1 MTSSTQASE
10 ATDPL
15 FSSLIE
21 SGQLSLDAFARA
33 RRLAV
38 EAGEPVPATLT
49 RLGFVSEQDM
59 AEAFARALG
68 LPLADAAALPRD
80 TMPMPELSPAFLRHM
95 RVLPLAAADE
105 SSEAGTIVPLAM
117 ADPTDD
123 YAAEAVAL
131 FTGHRVLRFVA
142 LPTDL
147 DAALDRLLP
156 HSAGAEVDDSAEAS
170 DSFSGGSVGSSELDR
185 LREAASDAPV
195 IRLVNSLLGRAVDD
209 RASDLH
215 MEPTADGLTVR
226 LRVDGRLRTLDPPV
240 PVRQRDAVVSRVKLM
255 AGLDIAERRL
265 PQDGRIAHAV
275 RGQEVDFRVASTPT
289 AYGESVV
296 VRVLDRAQVRLDFA
310 ALGFDE
316 VAMTALR
323 PQLAAPH
330 GMLLVTGPTGS
341 GKTTT
346 LYAALA
352 LLNTPERKLMT
363 IEDPIEYQLAGVQQ
377 VQVQPG
383 IGLNFARALRS
394 FLRHNPNVVMVGEV
408 RDLETA
414 QIAVQVALTGHL
426 VLSTLHTND
435 AASCVTRLLD
445 MGVEDYLIASTCNA
459 ILAQRLVRTLCRAC
473 RVPYRITAERAD
485 RLGLGGDGP
494 VTLYRGQG
502 CTECNSSGYRGRST
516 ILEILPLTDSIR
528 DLVLRRAS
536 AAEISRVAIG
546 EGMRTMQSHGMQKAA
561 AGLTTVEEVLA
572 ATRAT

>member
-1 MTSSTQASE
+1 
-10 ATDPL
+10 
-15 FSSLIE
+15 
-21 SGQLSLDAFARA
+21 
-33 RRLAV
+33 
-38 EAGEPVPATLT
+38 
-49 RLGFVSEQDM
+49 
-59 AEAFARALG
+59 
-68 LPLADAAALPRD
+68 LPLASRA
-80 TMPMPELSPAFLRHM
+80 EE
-95 RVLPLAAADE
+95 DE
-105 SSEAGTIVPLAM
+105 
-117 ADPTDD
+117 
-123 YAAEAVAL
+123 
-131 FTGHRVLRFVA
+131 
-142 LPTDL
+142 
-147 DAALDRLLP
+147 
-156 HSAGAEVDDSAEAS
+156 SAGADNNFAS
-170 DSFSGGSVGSSELDR
+170 GSIGASELDR

-226 LRVDGRLRTLDPPV
+226 LRIDGRLQSLDPAV
-240 PVRQRDAVVSRVKLM
+240 PMRQRDSVVSRVKLM

-275 RGQEVDFRVASTPT
+275 RGQEVDFRVATIPT
-289 AYGESVV
+289 AHGESVV
-296 VRVLDRAQVRLDFA
+296 VRVLDRAQVRLDFE

-341 GKTTT
+341 GKTTS

-459 ILAQRLVRTLCRAC
+459 ILAQRLVRMLCPAC
-473 RVPYRITAERAD
+473 RVPYAVSVDRAN
-485 RLGLGGDGP
+485 RLGIGENER
-494 VTLYRGQG
+494 VTLYKAQG
-502 CTECNSSGYRGRST
+502 CKECNSSGYKGRST
-516 ILEILPLTDSIR
+516 ILEVLPLTDSIR

-536 AAEISRVAIG
+536 AAEISRAAIG
-546 EGMRTMQSHGMQKAA
+546 EGMRTMHSHGMQKVA

>member
-1 MTSSTQASE
+1 
-10 ATDPL
+10 
-15 FSSLIE
+15 
-21 SGQLSLDAFARA
+21 
-33 RRLAV
+33 
-38 EAGEPVPATLT
+38 
-49 RLGFVSEQDM
+49 M

-445 MGVEDYLIASTCNA
+445 MGVEDYLIAWCA
-459 ILAQRLVRTLCRAC
+459 RC
-473 RVPYRITAERAD
+473 
-485 RLGLGGDGP
+485 
-494 VTLYRGQG
+494 
-502 CTECNSSGYRGRST
+502 
-516 ILEILPLTDSIR
+516 
-528 DLVLRRAS
+528 
-536 AAEISRVAIG
+536 
-546 EGMRTMQSHGMQKAA
+546 
-561 AGLTTVEEVLA
+561 AGLVGCPTESPLSALIDWGWAEMGQ
-572 ATRAT
+572 